1 MLEHVIEYNGKN
13 YPVKEPTIKTWTE
26 VMKLKDILDDGELF
40 IKVIELTTGLSQ
52 EEILAADA
60 SQVKKVGEKV
70 LSIVTGSNK
79 KVVTTFTHNGEDY
92 EFLDVSNLTFGQFI
106 DIDTFLGKDENYR
119 TQNLAQ
125 LAAYL
130 FIEKGSK
137 YGDNNVAQRTKKFEE
152 LPIKYM
158 EGAVFFFVEYSKSVR
173 RTYTDLFQ
181 EQDAEVGDEN
191 KNTFSSYW
199 GWYSAISALAENKV
213 WLFRDVTSLPLA
225 QALNHIAY
233 LMDFNKE
240 QEKKVKEQ
248 NRYG

>member
-158 EGAVFFFVEYSKSVR
+158 EGAVFFLLNIANLSAELTQIYSKSKTLKWVMK
-173 RTYTDLFQ
+173 T
-181 EQDAEVGDEN
+181 
-191 KNTFSSYW
+191 K
-199 GWYSAISALAENKV
+199 I
-213 WLFRDVTSLPLA
+213 LFRLIGVGTRQLA
-225 QALNHIAY
+225 HLLKTKYGYSVMLLAY
-233 LMDFNKE
+233 PWLKLSIILRTLWILIRNK
-240 QEKKVKEQ
+240 KKK
-248 NRYG
+248 